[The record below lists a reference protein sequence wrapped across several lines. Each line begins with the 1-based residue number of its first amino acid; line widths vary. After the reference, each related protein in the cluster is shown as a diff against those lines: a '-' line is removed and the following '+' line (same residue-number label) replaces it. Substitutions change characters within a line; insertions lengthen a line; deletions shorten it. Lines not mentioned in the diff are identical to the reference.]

1 MLLIHD
7 DDNDDTMCV
16 DISEEII
23 DLEDDSDD
31 ESSNQKVFEKENCY
45 VTVADSDQICD
56 YQSNLCKQ
64 MFNFVIVYFLE
75 HEIITLCPNR

>member
-45 VTVADSDQICD
+45 VTVANSD
-56 YQSNLCKQ
+56 
-64 MFNFVIVYFLE
+64 
-75 HEIITLCPNR
+75 